1 MACRSLPDH
10 NLDHALITRRSR
22 PDTAYPPLQPTTATR
37 HCSPSE
43 PQNSIFETEHPPP
56 KLPSLLPSPTHAPPL
71 RLPDSDHPLQTRI
84 HIVTNPNP
92 NPPAQ
97 PSQYFGFYSLFPS
110 VVCVCVFTVST
121 MSEEI
126 DFYDDELKELQN
138 DLENA
143 IDNIS
148 KLKV

>member
-1 MACRSLPDH
+1 
-10 NLDHALITRRSR
+10 
-22 PDTAYPPLQPTTATR
+22 
-37 HCSPSE
+37 
-43 PQNSIFETEHPPP
+43 
-56 KLPSLLPSPTHAPPL
+56 
-71 RLPDSDHPLQTRI
+71 
-84 HIVTNPNP
+84 
-92 NPPAQ
+92 
-97 PSQYFGFYSLFPS
+97 
-110 VVCVCVFTVST
+110 